1 MIKYLIAILLI
12 IWIAGF
18 VLDVIGA
25 LIHIILVLVVIAAI
39 WQFFVSRRSTA

>member
-12 IWIAGF
+12 IWIVGL
-18 VLDVIGA
+18 VLDVVGA
-25 LIHIILVLVVIAAI
+25 LIHIVLVLVVIAAV

>member
-12 IWIAGF
+12 IWIVGL

-25 LIHIILVLVVIAAI
+25 LIHIVLVLVIVAAI